1 MVLSINLESTGQ
13 TSCNKNLVHTQEY
26 FSCLITYFYILGSG
40 ETLNNPCDKWFC
52 SAEKMAGGTQV
63 KSFLLYD
70 SLYFLLCS
78 YLLVFEY
85 PEGSP
90 KKTVYFETSF

>member
-13 TSCNKNLVHTQEY
+13 TSCNNL
-26 FSCLITYFYILGSG
+26 FDFFYILGSG

-63 KSFLLYD
+63 K
-70 SLYFLLCS
+70 YFLL
-78 YLLVFEY
+78 
-85 PEGSP
+85 
-90 KKTVYFETSF
+90 

>member
-13 TSCNKNLVHTQEY
+13 TSCNNL
-26 FSCLITYFYILGSG
+26 FDFFYILGSG

-70 SLYFLLCS
+70 SLYFLL
-78 YLLVFEY
+78 
-85 PEGSP
+85 
-90 KKTVYFETSF
+90 